1 MALCEVLARDPR
13 YAIDVVSTIEKLDE
27 QGFIHKVVVRGFE
40 LETDERI
47 FAPKECDPVP
57 LSKISGRFAG
67 IYRFR
72 EGHGNG
78 AKRGDRRPP
87 ISTLSAKAIPRL
99 GQYFSAARKENSR
112 VHCCPQRAQTPDPKS
127 FSPAPGPLLGGPH
140 FSRSLLPVKPAQ
152 PRPIPSCLTAR
163 LR

>member
-27 QGFIHKVVVRGFE
+27 QGFIHKVVARGFE

-87 ISTLSAKAIPRL
+87 ISTLSAKAIPRFRR
-99 GQYFSAARKENSR
+99 QEAASRLEDGEASWSSRRRYEVRSLQVARLPPHLIRRGAGVPKGGDGTESLIGNSR
-112 VHCCPQRAQTPDPKS
+112 NNV
-127 FSPAPGPLLGGPH
+127 L
-140 FSRSLLPVKPAQ
+140 
-152 PRPIPSCLTAR
+152 
-163 LR
+163 